1 MSQLIVVGFKQDVFR
16 ASEVLNKLRA
26 MDREW
31 VVDLDDAVAVY
42 RDHTAKLRVDQS
54 YQLTTGEGAGWGVFW
69 GSLIG
74 ALIAI
79 PFTAGASGAALAAGA
94 LGGGALGAT
103 AGALD
108 ARWWKDEFGIP
119 EEFANDVGGM
129 IQPRDSAILA
139 LLRTVDPVE
148 VAEEFRGY
156 GGTIL
161 QTNLTNEQSA
171 KVQAILNGS
180 DRRFYAKAS
189 SQHETKT
196 PVDVLSEH
204 LVDVPKVRAGSAK
217 ARET

>member
-1 MSQLIVVGFKQDVFR
+1 MGSILGFPDWR
-16 ASEVLNKLRA
+16 S
-26 MDREW
+26 DC
-31 VVDLDDAVAVY
+31 D
-42 RDHTAKLRVDQS
+42 
-54 YQLTTGEGAGWGVFW
+54 
-69 GSLIG
+69 
-74 ALIAI
+74 
-79 PFTAGASGAALAAGA
+79 PFTAGASGAAVAGAVAAGA

-103 AGALD
+103 GGALD

-119 EEFANDVGGM
+119 EEFAKGVGGM

-171 KVQAILNGS
+171 KVQAILDGS

-189 SQHETKT
+189 SQQETKT
-196 PVDVLSEH
+196 PVHVLSEH
-204 LVDVPKVRAGSAK
+204 LVDVPTVRADSAK

>member
-161 QTNLTNEQSA
+161 LTNLTNEQSA

-189 SQHETKT
+189 SQQETKT

-204 LVDVPKVRAGSAK
+204 LVDVPTVRAGSAK